1 MQGHGGYRL
10 SPVSGKKKSVCK
22 LQIAEREKLLKSLT
36 CTGNVIL
43 KHPCKSIT
51 NFPEANV
58 DMSGQLKR
66 QAVGLSSLHTTVYIV
81 HATQNAP
88 VSQ

>member
-43 KHPCKSIT
+43 KHPGKSIT

-58 DMSGQLKR
+58 DMSGQLR
-66 QAVGLSSLHTTVYIV
+66 DRLLA
-81 HATQNAP
+81 
-88 VSQ
+88 